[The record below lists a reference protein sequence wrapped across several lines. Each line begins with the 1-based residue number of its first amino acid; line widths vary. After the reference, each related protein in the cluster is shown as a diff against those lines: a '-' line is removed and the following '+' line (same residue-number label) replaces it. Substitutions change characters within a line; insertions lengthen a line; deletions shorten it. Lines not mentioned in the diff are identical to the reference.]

1 MAVVD
6 NRSELNTVDSGGY
19 AFKGIFFFFFFLFRI
34 AYLLTIVSVYI
45 ARGLVIA
52 FMTVAQ
58 WKNARENGS
67 LPRKWDTDACVSLFI
82 EPLASTLLHTVYLL
96 HQ

>member
-6 NRSELNTVDSGGY
+6 NRGELNTVDSGGY
-19 AFKGIFFFFFFLFRI
+19 AFKGIFFFFFLFRI

-96 HQ
+96 RQ